1 MESKGDKLLYI
12 LITALFIST
21 IYDPSNE
28 ILKIK
33 TILFAVVFLTY
44 VYINYKNINKKKMY
58 FTMALVI
65 GVPICYT
72 IIGYSNNTFN
82 IEIALNAIKSF
93 LYFFIIFVIYKGKD
107 LYLKN
112 LRIVLL
118 GIPIIILITHIFLM
132 FNEELFYI
140 VYFYTLKK
148 GTMIIA
154 TTRSFGSIEMPSI
167 YYKTVILT
175 ILPYSYYLRSLLF
188 EKSMKINNFLLSIL
202 FGYGLL
208 LSGTRATIV
217 CLLTIT
223 VFWLIV
229 YLVENNKKVY
239 LFLLVFVGLLGTI
252 YLAFNFFDKTEI
264 SNNIKLE
271 HMKSY
276 FNHFKSM
283 NLFLGDG
290 LGTSFYTEGLR
301 MQGFITE
308 LTYFEMFR
316 RFGMIGFLFYINL
329 LLFPLTVLYK
339 NKYILSWYPI
349 YLFAAGTNPLLFSS
363 TGMLLLAFVYAEG
376 IEVMRSGEK
385 HERKKSKN
393 PCINV

>member
-58 FTMALVI
+58 FTTALVI

-175 ILPYSYYLRSLLF
+175 VIPYSYHFQKFLYNKNKKYLNLF
-188 EKSMKINNFLLSIL
+188 LSFL
-202 FGYGLL
+202 FGYGLIM
-208 LSGTRATIV
+208 SGTRATMLSLFI
-217 CLLTIT
+217 IT
-223 VFWLIV
+223 VYWLVIYFKDNIKAKYIV
-229 YLVENNKKVY
+229 
-239 LFLLVFVGLLGTI
+239 LLGVIGTTVLI
-252 YLAFNFFDKTEI
+252 YLIINFFDRTET
-264 SNNIKLE
+264 SNSIKIG
-271 HMKSY
+271 HYKSY
-276 FNHFKSM
+276 ISHFKNM
-283 NLFLGDG
+283 NLFWGDG
-290 LGTSFYTEGLR
+290 LGTSFYTGGLKS
-301 MQGFITE
+301 QVYITE
-308 LTYFEMFR
+308 LTYFEMLR
-316 RFGMIGFLFYINL
+316 RFGIIGFLFYTIL

-393 PCINV
+393 PFINV